1 MAHETN
7 LARVVDRL
15 RAASRQ
21 GYSLRQT
28 LIARILLPLLIVMV
42 LLAVIGLRTLES
54 AMESRMKEDV
64 ELIARAV
71 RLPISESLSHG
82 EYTAVRQA
90 LESVFQ
96 IGRVYGASVYDPE
109 GEVVASVGAFD
120 PLPDHRS
127 LSDRA
132 AADRAGGGYERIE
145 GRRVY
150 AYYEPLTDAEG
161 RTTGLLQIMRR
172 GSDFREDIAH
182 LRFQAYGFLG
192 GAAAL
197 ITFLVLVG
205 HRGAIGRHLGAL
217 MASMTRIEA
226 GDRDHRTA
234 LRGPSEVRALSAAFN
249 TMLDSMQSAEAEI
262 ARRRSDQAR
271 LEQELRHAEKLA
283 AIGRLAAGV
292 AHELGTPLSVIDG
305 KAQRAL
311 RRVDTDSREGVALQH
326 IRGEVERMEHIV
338 RQLLEFGRAANRS
351 FRWTRIGDLAAAATA
366 SLDDS
371 LRAADARVELPE
383 NRAEVAV
390 CGDPVRLEQVL
401 VNLVRNAIQAGAS
414 RVRID
419 WDGDDPLTV
428 WVDDDGPGI
437 PAEVRERLF
446 EPFFTTR
453 AVGDGT
459 GLGLA
464 VVHGIITEH
473 GGSVVVADSPDGGAR
488 FCIVLPR
495 DARDSH
501 DVHADNDGSNND
513 DDPDDDAPGT
523 GPADRG

>member
-28 LIARILLPLLIVMV
+28 LIVRILVPLLIAMV
-42 LLAVIGLRTLES
+42 LVTVIGLRTLES
-54 AMESRMKEDV
+54 ALESRMKEDV

-82 EYTAVRQA
+82 QYTAVRQA

-96 IGRVYGASVYDPE
+96 IGRVYGASVYDPN

-127 LSDRA
+127 LAERA
-132 AADRAGGGYERIE
+132 AADRAGGGYEQIE

-150 AYYEPLTDAEG
+150 AYYEPLTDADG
-161 RTTGLLQIMRR
+161 RTTGLLQVMRR
-172 GSDFREDIAH
+172 GSDFREDIAD
-182 LRFQAYGFLG
+182 LRFQAYAFLG
-192 GAAAL
+192 GAAGL

-226 GDRDHRTA
+226 GEREHRAAPT
-234 LRGPSEVRALSAAFN
+234 GPSEVRALSAAFN

-262 ARRRSDQAR
+262 AQRRSDQAR

-311 RRVDTDSREGVALQH
+311 RHLDADSREGTALQH
-326 IRGEVERMEHIV
+326 IRGEVGRMEHIV
-338 RQLLEFGRAANRS
+338 RQLLEFGRSANRS

-371 LRAADARVELPE
+371 LRAANAEVELPQG
-383 NRAEVAV
+383 RADVAL

-401 VNLVRNAIQAGAS
+401 VNLLSNALQAGARHV
-414 RVRID
+414 RVD
-419 WDGDDPLTV
+419 WDDNDPLTL

-437 PAEVRERLF
+437 PADVRERLF

-473 GGSVVVADSPDGGAR
+473 GGRVTAADSPYGGAR
-488 FCIVLPR
+488 FRIVLPR

-501 DVHADNDGSNND
+501 DVDEVNDGSEH
-513 DDPDDDAPGT
+513 DDA
-523 GPADRG
+523 